1 MHLTLDA
8 KGSRIFRD
16 VTRENIGKRMA
27 ILLFEKGKGEVVT
40 APVIRSEIGG
50 GRVVLRT
57 GQAGRVGEARVRHAE
72 ALRLLV
78 HLRDERLLA
87 APDQLGQRNRG
98 VVARLDDQTVKQ
110 FVDGG
115 RAGRIDEHPRAD
127 RLVGIGRDRR
137 ACVQGELLVLDR
149 IEGEIGGHQ
158 LGERRRLDPHVGVAC
173 GQQLTGGE
181 IHEQP

>member
-1 MHLTLDA
+1 MTRITEILETVESGDLTD
-8 KGSRIFRD
+8 GQ
-16 VTRENIGKRMA
+16 IGDLH
-27 ILLFEKGKGEVVT
+27 IELTDLFTAVRGGEVEGIDAT
-40 APVIRSEIGG
+40 DLDTL
-50 GRVVLRT
+50 RVVVETTELLSVAAAERF
-57 GQAGRVGEARVRHAE
+57 GQDDRR
-72 ALRLLV
+72 
-78 HLRDERLLA
+78 
-87 APDQLGQRNRG
+87 